1 MPIRLYQRAQ
11 FTIERW
17 LVRGAQYRV
26 LVAAMLIGA
35 ISLIGGVAVLTVGE
49 GFGGLAEAVWWAFLR
64 LSDPGYLGD
73 DVGAANRIL
82 STILTVLG
90 YVVFLGAL
98 VAIMT
103 QWLNARMARLES
115 GLTPVA
121 RDGHVVILGWTN
133 RTGTIVRELLL
144 SQDRARR
151 FLSRRGTRDLHVV
164 VLSEDV
170 SAERAQD
177 LRDAV
182 GDAWDEFKVTM
193 RSGSALRSEHL
204 ERVDAAHAAAII
216 VPAAE
221 FERDVAA
228 SDTATIKILL
238 SLQRLALAEPRPL
251 VIAEIFQGRK
261 LGLARQAYR
270 GQAEILSSDA
280 AVSRLLAQN
289 LRHPGLSA
297 VYNELLTHGEGTE
310 VYIRD
315 SESMVGRQL
324 HDLHGR
330 FPDAVLMGVARPD
343 EGGFVPHLNP
353 AAGFV
358 VEHGD
363 RLVLLARSYGAT
375 APASEVT
382 GGGTMWGSSTV
393 DEETAVPK
401 TPRRV
406 LVMGWSHKVPA
417 LLSELASYRAESF
430 EVVVASAV
438 PETHRKQALA
448 PVAGTLGDLPV
459 RHVEADVT
467 EAMEV
472 RALDPV
478 SFESVLL
485 VGSDRLESEEAA
497 DARSLMAFLVLEEVL
512 EGMEGRPSVI
522 VELLDAENQALLEGG
537 REEVIISPLIL
548 SHMLSQIALRREL
561 RVVFDELFTA
571 GGAEISFHPM
581 ERYWAGERTTFG
593 AMADLAARMGETAL
607 GVRRRSDGTIHL
619 SPDRGRPWAG
629 PSDLDLVTLVST
641 PSG

>member
-1 MPIRLYQRAQ
+1 M
-11 FTIERW
+11 
-17 LVRGAQYRV
+17 RGAQYRV
-26 LVAAMLIGA
+26 LVAAMFIGA
-35 ISLIGGVAVLTVGE
+35 ISLVGGAAVLGLGE

-73 DVGAANRIL
+73 DVGVANRVI
-82 STILTVLG
+82 STVLTVLG

-121 RDGHVVILGWTN
+121 RDGHVVILGWTT

-144 SQDRARR
+144 SHDRARR
-151 FLSRRGTRDLHVV
+151 FLRRRGTRDLHVV
-164 VLSEDV
+164 VLSEEV

-182 GDAWDEFKVTM
+182 GDVWDEFKVTM

-204 ERVDAAHAAAII
+204 ERVDAAHASAII

-221 FERDVAA
+221 FDRDVAA

-238 SLQRLALAEPRPL
+238 SLEKLALSEPRPL
-251 VIAEIFQGRK
+251 VVAEIFQGRK
-261 LGLARQAYR
+261 VGLARQAYR
-270 GQAEILSSDA
+270 GEAEILSSDA

-297 VYNELLTHGEGTE
+297 VYNELLTHGEGNE
-310 VYIRD
+310 IYIRD
-315 SESMVGRQL
+315 SEGVVGRAL

-330 FPDAVLMGVARPD
+330 FPNAVLMGVARPGD
-343 EGGFVPHLNP
+343 DGFVPHLNP
-353 AAGFV
+353 PADFAV
-358 VEHGD
+358 KRGD
-363 RLVLLARSYGAT
+363 RLVLLARSYGDT
-375 APASEVT
+375 APASGASASGRTWAPPSAAEEA
-382 GGGTMWGSSTV
+382 GGRGRS
-393 DEETAVPK
+393 
-401 TPRRV
+401 RRV
-406 LVMGWSHKVPA
+406 LILGWSHKVPA
-417 LLSELASYRAESF
+417 LLSELATYRSDSF

-438 PETHRKQALA
+438 PESQRKRALA
-448 PVAGTLGDLPV
+448 PIARRLETLLV

-467 EAMEV
+467 EGAEV

-485 VGSDRLESEEAA
+485 VGSDRSESQEAA
-497 DARSLMAFLVLEEVL
+497 DARSLMAFLVLEELLGGVDS
-512 EGMEGRPSVI
+512 RPSVI

-537 REEVIISPLIL
+537 RGEVIISPLIL

-571 GGAEISFHPM
+571 GGAEISFRPVVA
-581 ERYWAGERTTFG
+581 YASGERISFG
-593 AMADLAARMGETAL
+593 TLAELAAQSGETAL
-607 GVRRRSDGTIHL
+607 GVRRRSDGAIQL
-619 SPDRGRPWAG
+619 NPARGHAWTPA
-629 PSDLDLVTLVST
+629 SDLDLVTLVST
-641 PSG
+641 PSA